1 VSVWLT
7 KKTSERNK
15 NYLRERRRCTITSGD
30 SLFEGNVLGFR
41 WNFCGLQRDFR
52 VLFGG
57 WGYERERT
65 HATTKAGKGT
75 QRERE
80 KRGENHRI
88 EAGVLLLV
96 CYILAPSA

>member
-1 VSVWLT
+1 VWLT

-57 WGYERERT
+57 WGYERENTRNNESWQRHT
-65 HATTKAGKGT
+65 E
-75 QRERE
+75 RERE
-80 KRGENHRI
+80 RERREERI
-88 EAGVLLLV
+88 IG
-96 CYILAPSA
+96 